1 MDEKELQE
9 FSLEDI
15 IKEFGG
21 TSMEE
26 EQVEEWENS
35 AEAAEEAEE
44 EAAEEAEEEAL
55 LSDTRRVDPLPTEN
69 TENEVVGDTVRLDT
83 LRGDTVRLDEFQNNL
98 DWQEEEAVSE
108 DADVRPWNREDAVR
122 NEAYSEQ
129 WEPDYEQPIGEY
141 VPPQPIV
148 FHPRSRLQEL
158 KRKLVAGPE
167 KRFYQLSEKG
177 VGKLQ
182 AAIFLSLLVV
192 LISAAS
198 TVMYALGMVQE
209 NRLRLMVFGQ
219 FVTLLVSALLG
230 SFQMIEGVADLIKGR
245 FTLNT
250 TLVFTFLVCCVDGML
265 CLKQL
270 RVPCCAAFSL
280 EVTMSLWSAYQ
291 RRSTEISR
299 MDTMRHATYLDGV
312 AACPDYLDGEKGFLR
327 VEGQVEDFM
336 DHYAA
341 TGKPERWLNIYGLI
355 ATCAAFIIG
364 IVAGVLKAKTGD
376 DFAGIAVGVQVTAVS
391 LLAAVPAS
399 AFICQSRPTWVLETK
414 LHKLKTVLCGWQ
426 GVEGLSGK
434 AVFPITFDDLYP
446 ADAIRLNGMKFFGSW
461 EPDLVVA
468 YAAAVIS
475 ADESGLT
482 GLFTHILDSRNG
494 RHYDAYDLYH
504 YDNGGMGGIVEDH
517 TVLLGSMAFMRELG
531 VEIPEN
537 ARLPYG
543 VYVAI
548 EGELSAL
555 FAVSYDKTSSAA
567 AGLSIANSCRKL
579 RSVLISDDF
588 MLTQS
593 FLRSKFDMKFK
604 RLLLPDYDV
613 REALRQMEVEE
624 DTPSLLMTTG
634 RGLAPIAYGIAGARV
649 LRSTCR
655 MGMVLHIIGGV
666 VGMGIMALL
675 VILGALELLTP
686 ANMFLFQLVWMIPAL
701 LISEWTRSI

>member
-26 EQVEEWENS
+26 EQVEEWEDS

-44 EAAEEAEEEAL
+44 ETEEEAEEEAEKEAL
-55 LSDTRRVDPLPTEN
+55 LSDTRRVDPLSAKN
-69 TENEVVGDTVRLDT
+69 TENEVAGDTVRLDT
-83 LRGDTVRLDEFQNNL
+83 LRGDTVRLDELQNNL
-98 DWQEEEAVSE
+98 DWQEEEVVSE
-108 DADVRPWNREDAVR
+108 DADVRPWNWEDTAR

-280 EVTMSLWSAYQ
+280 EVTMALWSA
-291 RRSTEISR
+291 
-299 MDTMRHATYLDGV
+299 
-312 AACPDYLDGEKGFLR
+312 
-327 VEGQVEDFM
+327 
-336 DHYAA
+336 
-341 TGKPERWLNIYGLI
+341 
-355 ATCAAFIIG
+355 
-364 IVAGVLKAKTGD
+364 
-376 DFAGIAVGVQVTAVS
+376 
-391 LLAAVPAS
+391 
-399 AFICQSRPTWVLETK
+399 
-414 LHKLKTVLCGWQ
+414 
-426 GVEGLSGK
+426 
-434 AVFPITFDDLYP
+434 
-446 ADAIRLNGMKFFGSW
+446 
-461 EPDLVVA
+461 
-468 YAAAVIS
+468 
-475 ADESGLT
+475 
-482 GLFTHILDSRNG
+482 
-494 RHYDAYDLYH
+494 
-504 YDNGGMGGIVEDH
+504 
-517 TVLLGSMAFMRELG
+517 
-531 VEIPEN
+531 
-537 ARLPYG
+537 
-543 VYVAI
+543 
-548 EGELSAL
+548 
-555 FAVSYDKTSSAA
+555 
-567 AGLSIANSCRKL
+567 
-579 RSVLISDDF
+579 
-588 MLTQS
+588 
-593 FLRSKFDMKFK
+593 
-604 RLLLPDYDV
+604 
-613 REALRQMEVEE
+613 
-624 DTPSLLMTTG
+624 
-634 RGLAPIAYGIAGARV
+634 
-649 LRSTCR
+649 
-655 MGMVLHIIGGV
+655 
-666 VGMGIMALL
+666 
-675 VILGALELLTP
+675 
-686 ANMFLFQLVWMIPAL
+686 
-701 LISEWTRSI
+701 